1 MIYSVNRLFRRIVDF
16 ANSMLQFDA
25 VVEYW
30 NRETG
35 EIYSTQEV
43 YENTV
48 DEFYQSAS
56 IIGELDQQQQIF
68 IIKQMVGDILFR

>member
-1 MIYSVNRLFRRIVDF
+1 
-16 ANSMLQFDA
+16 MLQFDA
-25 VVEYW
+25 VIEYW

-35 EIYSTQEV
+35 ETYSTQEV